1 MSALF
6 SSPSDAESTNAT
18 TTTPPSIPDAL
29 DILIGGAEGLLANKP
44 DDTTMNIEDAM
55 VAVPEIIMDS
65 PQPEVH
71 VQQALEDIN
80 IHSIEDHPSVVIAS
94 PAEELP
100 EKEEQQQYQLHEEAE
115 EEEHTVT
122 TDLLVVGDD
131 NIASVPT
138 RTTDIN
144 QITTA
149 TVPLFVLDLQVRDI
163 LFMTIHPYLVP
174 ISLIFLLNTSLPFWL
189 LSILVSSKR
198 ATTIPQ
204 TTPTTT

>member
-29 DILIGGAEGLLANKP
+29 DILIGGSEGLLAAKP
-44 DDTTMNIEDAM
+44 DDTTMNGEEAM

-65 PQPEVH
+65 PQQEVH
-71 VQQALEDIN
+71 VQQALEDI
-80 IHSIEDHPSVVIAS
+80 HSIEDHPSVI
-94 PAEELP
+94 
-100 EKEEQQQYQLHEEAE
+100 E
-115 EEEHTVT
+115 EEEEEPSVI
-122 TDLLVVGDD
+122 TDSLVVGDD